1 MSTEAPEVAREEG
14 AAASNVERIDV
25 EAVNTRG
32 RQKLYQARV
41 KIFPKRAEG
50 FYRRLKWIVM
60 AITLGI
66 YWITP
71 WIRWDR
77 GPYAPDQAVLVDLA
91 NRRFYFFFIEIWPQ
105 EFYYVAGL
113 LIMAGL
119 GLFLVTSV
127 AGRVWCGYTCPQTV
141 WTDLYIWVERLIEG
155 DRNAR
160 MKLDKEPW
168 GASKITKR
176 AAVYAVWLLIGV
188 ATGGAWIFYFADA
201 PTLLSQFVTGEAPA
215 IAYIT
220 VAVLTA
226 TTFTFAGFMREL
238 VCTYMCPWPRIQGA
252 MLDED
257 SLLVTYNDWRGEPR
271 SRHQKK
277 ALSEGLDVGDC
288 VDCNACVAVCP
299 MGIDI
304 RDGNQLE
311 CITCA
316 LCIDACNG
324 VMEKVGKPLNLI
336 SYTTLRD
343 YNVHAAEVKTVGR
356 AAATADQKLVG
367 FSHIVRPRTLL
378 YAGLWTLVGLVM
390 LVSVVTRDR
399 LDINVIPDRNPLYV
413 TLSDG
418 SVRNGYTIK
427 VLNMVNEPRTF
438 EVSIDGLPG
447 AGMWVASAED
457 HQPTR
462 AIAVDVEPDRLREV
476 KVFVSQPG
484 DLAKPGL
491 TGFSFRVRDLDGSE
505 TGSAAADFYAPE

>member
-1 MSTEAPEVAREEG
+1 M
-14 AAASNVERIDV
+14 
-25 EAVNTRG
+25 AV
-32 RQKLYQARV
+32 
-41 KIFPKRAEG
+41 
-50 FYRRLKWIVM
+50 
-60 AITLGI
+60 TLGI

-77 GPYAPDQAVLVDLA
+77 GPYAPDQAVLVDVA

-141 WTDLYIWVERLIEG
+141 WTDLYHLG
-155 DRNAR
+155 
-160 MKLDKEPW
+160 
-168 GASKITKR
+168 R
-176 AAVYAVWLLIGV
+176 AADRGRPQRPHEARRGAVDGRQDRQAGRSHVDL
-188 ATGGAWIFYFADA
+188 AADRRSPPAA
-201 PTLLSQFVTGEAPA
+201 PGSSISPTRRRFSASSSPA
-215 IAYIT
+215 RRRPSPTSPSASSPRRPI
-220 VAVLTA
+220 V
-226 TTFTFAGFMREL
+226 FAGFMREQ

-277 ALSEGLDVGDC
+277 AQAEGLDVGDC

-316 LCIDACNG
+316 FCIDACDG
-324 VMEKVGKPLNLI
+324 VMEKLGKPQGLI

-343 YNVHAAEVKTVGR
+343 YNTHAAE
-356 AAATADQKLVG
+356 AATAGRAVATAHQKSVG
-367 FSHIVRPRTLL
+367 VSHIVRPRTIL
-378 YAGLWTLVGLVM
+378 YFGLWCLVGLVM

-399 LDINVIPDRNPLYV
+399 LDINVLPDRNPLYV

-418 SVRNGYTIK
+418 SIRNGYTLK
-427 VLNMVNEPRTF
+427 VLNMTNEPRTF
-438 EVSIDGLPG
+438 EVAIDGLPG
-447 AGMWVASAED
+447 AGMWLAGDDE
-457 HQPTR
+457 HQPVR
-462 AIAVDVEPDRLREV
+462 AIAVDVEADRLREI

-484 DLAKPGL
+484 NVAEPGL
-491 TGFSFRVRDLDGSE
+491 DRLRLHGPRPRRLGDGR
-505 TGSAAADFYAPE
+505 AAADFYAPGGVEWVPTNWASQWRTIPPASVIPAKAGIHHGR

>member
-1 MSTEAPEVAREEG
+1 MNAPIPKDAAPAAVEAF
-14 AAASNVERIDV
+14 DV
-25 EAVNTRG
+25 EAVNRRS
-32 RQKLYQARV
+32 RQKYYQARV

-50 FYRRLKWIVM
+50 FYRRLKWAIM
-60 AITLGI
+60 AVTLAI
-66 YWITP
+66 YWVTP

-91 NRRFYFFFIEIWPQ
+91 NRRFYFFFVEIWPQ

-119 GLFLVTSV
+119 GLFLITSV

-160 MKLDKEPW
+160 MKLDKARW
-168 GASKITKR
+168 TAGKLAKR
-176 AAVYAVWLLIGV
+176 VSVHAVWLVIAV

-201 PTLLSQFVTGEAPA
+201 PTLIRDFVTLQAAP

-220 VAVLTA
+220 VGVLTA
-226 TTFTFAGFMREL
+226 TTYVFAGFMREQ

-277 ALSEGLDVGDC
+277 AAAEGLDVGDC
-288 VDCNACVAVCP
+288 VDCNACVVVCP

-316 LCIDACNG
+316 LCIDACDT
-324 VMEKVGKPLNLI
+324 VMDKLDRPRGLI

-343 YNVHAAEVKTVGR
+343 YDAHAAE
-356 AAATADQKLVG
+356 AATAGRATATAHQKAVG
-367 FSHIVRPRTLL
+367 LSHIVRPRTLL
-378 YAGLWTLVGLVM
+378 YFGLWSLIGIAMLIGLA
-390 LVSVVTRDR
+390 TRDR
-399 LDINVIPDRNPLYV
+399 LDINVLPDRNPLYV

-418 SVRNGYTIK
+418 SIRNGYTIK
-427 VLNMVNEPRTF
+427 ILNMMNEPRTF
-438 EVSIDGLPG
+438 EVALDGLPG
-447 AGMWVASAED
+447 AEMWLSGSED
-457 HQPTR
+457 HGER
-462 AIAVDVEPDRLREV
+462 AIAIDVEADRLREIR
-476 KVFVSQPG
+476 VFVSQP
-484 DLAKPGL
+484 AETVMPGL
-491 TGFSFRVRDLDGSE
+491 TRFAFAVRDLAGSE
-505 TGSAAADFYAPE
+505 AASTATEFYAPGG

>member
-1 MSTEAPEVAREEG
+1 MSATAGQERVAG
-14 AAASNVERIDV
+14 AVETFDV
-25 EAVNTRG
+25 EAVNRRT

-41 KIFPKRAEG
+41 KIFPKRAQG
-50 FYRRLKWIVM
+50 FFRRLKWAVM
-60 AITLGI
+60 AVTLAI

-71 WIRWDR
+71 WLRWPR

-105 EFYYVAGL
+105 EFYYIAGL

-141 WTDLYIWVERLIEG
+141 WTDLFVWVERLIEG

-160 MKLDKEPW
+160 IKLDQAPW
-168 GASKITKR
+168 TSGKIAKR
-176 AAVYAVWLLIGV
+176 TAVHATWLLIAV

-201 PTLLSQFVTGEAPA
+201 PTLFVDLFTLRADP

-220 VAVLTA
+220 VGILTA
-226 TTFTFAGFMREL
+226 TTYVFAGFMREQ

-257 SLLVTYNDWRGEPR
+257 SLLVTYNAWRGEPR
-271 SRHQKK
+271 SRHRKK
-277 ALSEGLDVGDC
+277 VAAEGFDAGDC
-288 VDCNACVAVCP
+288 VDCNACVVVCP

-324 VMEKVGKPLNLI
+324 VMDKLDRPRGLI
-336 SYTTLRD
+336 SYATLRD
-343 YNVHAAEVKTVGR
+343 YNAHAAEAATAGR
-356 AAATADQKLVG
+356 AAATARQRRVG
-367 FSHIVRPRTLL
+367 VSHIVRPRTLI
-378 YAGLWTLVGLVM
+378 YFGLWSAVGLAM
-390 LVSVVTRDR
+390 LFALLTRER

-413 TLSDG
+413 TNSDG
-418 SVRNGYTIK
+418 SIRNGYTIK
-427 VLNMVNEPRTF
+427 VLNMTAEPRTF
-438 EVSIDGLPG
+438 EVALDGLPDAAVWETG
-447 AGMWVASAED
+447 SDD
-457 HQPTR
+457 HTTR
-462 AIAVDVEPDRLREV
+462 AIALEVEPDRLREV
-476 KVFVSQPG
+476 KVFVTQPP
-484 DLAKPGL
+484 AAVKPGL
-491 TGFSFRVRDLDGSE
+491 TAFAFTVRDLAGSE
-505 TGSAAADFYAPE
+505 AGQAAAEFYAPGGAR

>member
-1 MSTEAPEVAREEG
+1 MNTHVPPVAREEG
-14 AAASNVERIDV
+14 ATASNVERIDV
-25 EAVNTRG
+25 EAVNARG

-41 KIFPKRAEG
+41 KIYPKRAEG
-50 FYRRLKWIVM
+50 YFRRLKWIIM
-60 AITLGI
+60 AVTLGI

-141 WTDLYIWVERLIEG
+141 WTDLYIWVERLVEG

-168 GASKITKR
+168 GAVKFAKR
-176 AAVYAVWLLIGV
+176 STVYLAWLLIGA

-201 PTLLSQFVTGEAPA
+201 PTLLLQFVTGEAPA
-215 IAYIT
+215 VAYIT
-220 VAVLTA
+220 VAILTA
-226 TTFTFAGFMREL
+226 TTFVFAGFMREQ

-257 SLLVTYNDWRGEPR
+257 SLLVTYNAWRGEPR

-277 ALSEGLDVGDC
+277 ALAEGLDVGDC

-324 VMEKVGKPLNLI
+324 VMGKIGKPLNLI

-343 YNVHAAEVKTVGR
+343 YDANAAEARSEGR
-356 AAATADQKLVG
+356 AAATAKQRAVG
-367 FSHIVRPRTLL
+367 LAHLVRPRTLL
-378 YAGLWTLVGLVM
+378 YAGLWALIGLVM
-390 LVSVVTRDR
+390 LAGLATRDR

-418 SVRNGYTIK
+418 SIRNGYTLK
-427 VLNMVNEPRTF
+427 VLNMMNEPRAF
-438 EVSIDGLPG
+438 EVSLDGLPD
-447 AGMWVASAED
+447 AGMWVAASED
-457 HQPTR
+457 HQPVK
-462 AIAVDVEPDRLREV
+462 AIAVEVEADRLREI
-476 KVFVSQPG
+476 KVFVAQPG
-484 DLAKPGL
+484 DVARPGL
-491 TGFSFRVRDLDGSE
+491 SGFIFSVRDLGGSE